1 MSLYL
6 LAKKAKLRD
15 RARVINA
22 KHPFSLASTNT
33 GSLKSPCMV
42 DNERRPIVQTSY
54 GIRNKMLTT
63 TRCGCNVY
71 KKMPDTSTRQYLE
84 EKKGDHIY
92 TAETNSST
100 EKAMSNTS
108 CSTSTNANNSSSA
121 QNGKSLNS
129 NINRLKKCIV
139 TKEAPVARSAGQQ
152 IERVKARIATCAAA
166 NPKPTVSSR
175 CRTTG

>member
-15 RARVINA
+15 RARVFNS
-22 KHPFSLASTNT
+22 KNPFTLARTNT
-33 GSLKSPCMV
+33 GSLKSPCIT
-42 DNERRPIVQTSY
+42 DYESRPIVQTSY
-54 GIRNKMLTT
+54 GIRNRMLTT

-71 KKMPDTSTRQYLE
+71 KKMADTSNRQYLE

-100 EKAMSNTS
+100 DKAMLNTS
-108 CSTSTNANNSSSA
+108 CPTSTNAINNSSA

-129 NINRLKKCIV
+129 SINRLKKCII